1 MKTTAI
7 TADSMTE
14 VPAMETEAPKS
25 APILEIAWT
34 RYANLDLAAD
44 RRTMGFYN
52 IRKWIIYLGVV
63 ATFFAILTQLVF
75 SEQQTGFMAIL
86 SVIVKV
92 FFIATPVLASV
103 LAAFATKFYS
113 NGAWLIYRAGS
124 EEIKK
129 EIYLYRTILQKKR
142 ERRAY
147 LEKRLGE
154 IQRQLYRS
162 LNGEFA
168 FEGYNGS
175 LPSNYNPNDPNSDPG
190 FHDLTGEEY
199 FKYRLEHQLAWHNN
213 KVNQRKAERRRMTI
227 FILTAGALGSILAVF
242 PSAISLWVA
251 LTASITAALIG
262 WQELRNVDEVIKN
275 YSKVV
280 MELTLL
286 YDHWQNLER
295 EERTDAEFYK
305 MVRGCEDVLWA
316 QNVEYVQAMQEALQE
331 ASLEKEASLIDNV
344 IKDSVES
351 AERTQQMMRDE
362 IVDFTREKLQEAEEQ
377 VEETFKTTLRSLAEE
392 ASSEVVQKELEA
404 MSKAASEFVENVKER
419 ASGLSSALADIA
431 KEFAHIDIGR
441 DTTKEELNAILARYP
456 KSNDVKG

>member
-1 MKTTAI
+1 
-7 TADSMTE
+7 
-14 VPAMETEAPKS
+14 METEASK

-44 RRTMGFYN
+44 KRTKGFYD
-52 IRKWIIYLGVV
+52 IRKWIIYLGVL
-63 ATFFAILTQLVF
+63 ATFFAILTQLLYPD
-75 SEQQTGFMAIL
+75 GGGGIPGIIL
-86 SVIVKV
+86 KV

-129 EIYLYRTILQKKR
+129 EIYLYRTILQKKK

-154 IQRQLYRS
+154 IQKQLYRS

-168 FEGYNGS
+168 FEGYNGP
-175 LPSNYNPNDPNSDPG
+175 LPSNYNSNDPNSDPG
-190 FHDLTGEEY
+190 FHDLTGDEY
-199 FKYRLEHQLAWHNN
+199 FKYRLEHQLAWHNK

-227 FILTAGALGSILAVF
+227 FILTAGALGSVLAVF
-242 PSAISLWVA
+242 PTVISLWVA

-262 WQELRNVDEVIKN
+262 WQELRNVDEIIKN

-286 YDHWQNLER
+286 YDHWHNLEP
-295 EERTDAEFYK
+295 EERSDAEFYK
-305 MVRGCEDVLWA
+305 MVHACEAVLWA
-316 QNVEYVQAMQEALQE
+316 QNVEYVQSMQEALQE
-331 ASLEKEASLIDNV
+331 ANLDKEASLINNV

-351 AERTQQMMRDE
+351 AEHTQQMMRDE
-362 IVDFTREKLQEAEEQ
+362 VVGFTREKLQETEAK
-377 VEETFKTTLRSLAEE
+377 VEETFKETLRSLAEE

-404 MSKAASEFVENVKER
+404 MGKAASEFVENVKER
-419 ASGLSSALADIA
+419 ASGLTSALSDIA
-431 KEFAHIDIGR
+431 KEFANVDIGR
-441 DTTKEELNAILARYP
+441 NTTKEELNAILVRYP
-456 KSNDVKG
+456 KTNDVKG

>member
-1 MKTTAI
+1 
-7 TADSMTE
+7 
-14 VPAMETEAPKS
+14 METEAPK

-44 RRTMGFYN
+44 KRTKGFYD
-52 IRKWIIYLGVV
+52 IRKWIIYLGVL
-63 ATFFAILTQLVF
+63 ATFFAILTQLLYPD
-75 SEQQTGFMAIL
+75 GGGGIPGIIL
-86 SVIVKV
+86 KV

-129 EIYLYRTILQKKR
+129 EIYLYRTILQKKK

-154 IQRQLYRS
+154 IQKQLYRS

-168 FEGYNGS
+168 FEGYNGP

-190 FHDLTGEEY
+190 FHDLTGDEY
-199 FKYRLEHQLAWHNN
+199 FKYRLEHQLAWHNK

-227 FILTAGALGSILAVF
+227 FILTAGALGSVLAVF
-242 PSAISLWVA
+242 PTVISLWVA

-262 WQELRNVDEVIKN
+262 WQELRNVDEIIKN

-286 YDHWQNLER
+286 YDHWQNLEP
-295 EERTDAEFYK
+295 EEHTDAEFYK
-305 MVRGCEDVLWA
+305 MVHACEAVLWA
-316 QNVEYVQAMQEALQE
+316 QNVEYVQSMQEALQE
-331 ASLEKEASLIDNV
+331 ANLDKEASLINNV

-351 AERTQQMMRDE
+351 AEHTQQMMRDE
-362 IVDFTREKLQEAEEQ
+362 IVDFTREKLHEAEVK
-377 VEETFKTTLRSLAEE
+377 VEETFKETLRSLAEE

-404 MSKAASEFVENVKER
+404 MGKAATEFVENVKER
-419 ASGLSSALADIA
+419 ASGLSSALSEIA
-431 KEFAHIDIGR
+431 KEFANVDIGR
-441 DTTKEELNAILARYP
+441 NTTKEELNAILARYP
-456 KSNDVKG
+456 KTNDVKG